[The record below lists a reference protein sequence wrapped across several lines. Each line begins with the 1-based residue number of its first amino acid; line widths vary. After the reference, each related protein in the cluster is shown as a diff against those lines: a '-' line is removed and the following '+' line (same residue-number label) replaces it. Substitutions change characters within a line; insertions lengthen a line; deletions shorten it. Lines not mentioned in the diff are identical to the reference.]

1 MATPTNSYVSIDQ
14 IVNHWLL
21 SNGKTVHNYM
31 KAYTFA
37 AEAVRELSFNSLH
50 LVQETFLTKPAGQSW
65 WNLPSDYTDWVSV
78 GIRNGEFWRPVGV
91 QKGLMPFP
99 APHNYKLDLATSV
112 VKTPSVNPAAEY
124 YTYTFSLTN
133 PSSAAQFN
141 DIVTAVAQGMP
152 FGIHGVLPLAAVSTT
167 NLGTTGTV
175 TVTPSSGLTFNGTL
189 GLQTVLY
196 LWIYPI
202 PNQSLVDAD
211 FQNWGDDIQS
221 GYGGSPTNPWFTP
234 YQGFLPFFFSDLY
247 NDWGQMKG
255 RQYGIG
261 DGTRLDSVVINVEQ
275 GIIVCPK
282 QFPSDYLYF
291 AYVSTGNASTM
302 TKIPKNAQAAI
313 EAYITWKYFAT
324 KRNRQQDAAIAKAN
338 FDNQHRL
345 LRSRNNDMT
354 TTDIK
359 RTIARGFGRT
369 KE

>member
-1 MATPTNSYVSIDQ
+1 MATPTNSYVTLDQ

-21 SNGKTVHNYM
+21 SNGKTIHSYL

-50 LVQETFLTKPAGQSW
+50 LIQETFLTKPKGQSW

-91 QKGLMPFP
+91 LKGLMPFP
-99 APHNYKLDLATSV
+99 APHNYYLDKATSV
-112 VKTPSVNPAAEY
+112 TLVPSTPSTAEQY
-124 YTYTFSLTN
+124 IYAFNLTN
-133 PSSAAQFN
+133 AGAAAQYN
-141 DIVTAVAQGMP
+141 DLVTAIAQLLP
-152 FGIHGVLPLAAVSTT
+152 FGIQGIYPNAIVT
-167 NLGTTGTV
+167 NNTIGTTGNIL
-175 TVTPSSGLTFNGTL
+175 VTPQNALTFNAPLTL
-189 GLQTVLY
+189 SATLY

-202 PNQSLVDAD
+202 PNQSLTDND
-211 FQNWGDDIQS
+211 FQNWGDDVNGS
-221 GYGGSPTNPWFTP
+221 VGSPTNPWFTP

-255 RQYGIG
+255 RQFGLG

-282 QFPSDYLYF
+282 QFPSDFLYF
-291 AYVSTGNASTM
+291 AYVATGNANTM

-345 LRSRNNDMT
+345 LRSRNNTLT
-354 TTDIK
+354 TTDVK

>member
-1 MATPTNSYVSIDQ
+1 MATPTNSYVTLDQ

-21 SNGKTVHNYM
+21 SNGKTIHSYL

-50 LVQETFLTKPAGQSW
+50 LIQETFLTKPKGQSW

-78 GIRNGEFWRPVGV
+78 GVRNGEFWRPVGV
-91 QKGLMPFP
+91 LKGLMPFP
-99 APHNYKLDLATSV
+99 APHNYYLDKATSV
-112 VKTPSVNPAAEY
+112 TLVPSTPSTAEQY
-124 YTYTFSLTN
+124 IYAFNLTN
-133 PSSAAQFN
+133 AGAAAQYN
-141 DIVTAVAQGMP
+141 DLVTAIAQLLP
-152 FGIHGVLPLAAVSTT
+152 FGIQGIYPNAIVT
-167 NLGTTGTV
+167 NNTIGTTGNIL
-175 TVTPSSGLTFNGTL
+175 VTPQNALTFNAPLTL
-189 GLQTVLY
+189 SATLY

-202 PNQSLVDAD
+202 PNQILGDED
-211 FQNWGDDIQS
+211 FQNWGDDVNGS
-221 GYGGSPTNPWFTP
+221 VGSPTNPWFTP

-255 RQYGIG
+255 RQFGLG

-291 AYVSTGNASTM
+291 AYVATGNANTM

-345 LRSRNNDMT
+345 LRSRNNTLT
-354 TTDIK
+354 TTDVK

>member
-1 MATPTNSYVSIDQ
+1 MATPTNSYVTLDQ

-21 SNGKTVHNYM
+21 SNGKTIHSYL

-50 LVQETFLTKPAGQSW
+50 LIQETFLTKPKGQSW

-78 GIRNGEFWRPVGV
+78 GVRNGEFWRPVGV
-91 QKGLMPFP
+91 LKGLMPFP
-99 APHNYKLDLATSV
+99 APHNYSLDKATSV
-112 VKTPSVNPAAEY
+112 VLTPSTPTTAEA
-124 YTYTFSLTN
+124 YTYSFNLTN
-133 PSSAAQFN
+133 AAAAAQYN
-141 DIVTAVAQGMP
+141 ELVTAIAQLMP
-152 FGIHGVLPLAAVSTT
+152 FGIQGIYPNAIVT
-167 NLGTTGTV
+167 NNTIGTTGNIL
-175 TVTPSSGLTFNGTL
+175 VTPQNALTFNAPLTL
-189 GLQTVLY
+189 SATLY

-202 PNQSLVDAD
+202 PNQSLTDND
-211 FQNWGDDIQS
+211 FQNWGDDVNGS
-221 GYGGSPTNPWFTP
+221 VGSPTNPWFTP

-255 RQYGIG
+255 RQFGLG

-282 QFPSDYLYF
+282 QFPSDFLYF
-291 AYVSTGNASTM
+291 AYVATGNASTM

-345 LRSRNNDMT
+345 LRSRNNTLT
-354 TTDIK
+354 TTDVK

>member
-1 MATPTNSYVSIDQ
+1 MATPTNSYVSLND

-21 SNGKTVHNYM
+21 MNGKTVHNYM

-37 AEAVRELSFNSLH
+37 TEAIRELSFNSLH
-50 LVQETFLTKPAGQSW
+50 LIQETFLTKPKGQSW

-91 QKGLMPFP
+91 FNGLMPFP
-99 APHNYKLDLATSV
+99 APHNYYLNLATSV
-112 VKTPSVNPAAEY
+112 VKTASVGPSAEY
-124 YTYTFSLTN
+124 YTYTFDLTT
-133 PSSAAQFN
+133 PTSATQFN
-141 DIVTAVAQGMP
+141 DVVTAASQGMP
-152 FGIHGVLPLAAVSTT
+152 FGVQGIYPIAAISTA
-167 NLGTTGTV
+167 NLGTTGQV
-175 TVTPSSGLTFNGTL
+175 TVTPTSGLTFNATL
-189 GLQTVLY
+189 GLESVLY

-202 PNQSLVDAD
+202 PNQTLGDED
-211 FQNWGDDIQS
+211 FQNWGDNVS
-221 GYGGSPTNPWFTP
+221 GSVGSPTNPWFTP

-255 RQYGIG
+255 RQFGIG
-261 DGTRLDSVVINVEQ
+261 DGTRIDSVVFNVEQ

-282 QFPSDYLYF
+282 FFPSDYLYL

-345 LRSRNNDMT
+345 LRSRNNTLT
-354 TTDIK
+354 TTDVK

>member
-1 MATPTNSYVSIDQ
+1 MATPTNSYVTLDQ

-21 SNGKTVHNYM
+21 SNGKTIHSYL
-31 KAYTFA
+31 KSYTFA
-37 AEAVRELSFNSLH
+37 TEAVRELSFNSLN
-50 LVQETFLTKPAGQSW
+50 LIQETFLTKPKGQSW

-91 QKGLMPFP
+91 LKGLMPFP
-99 APHNYKLDLATSV
+99 APHNYYLNLATSV
-112 VKTPSVNPAAEY
+112 VKTPSTPTTAEL
-124 YTYTFSLTN
+124 YTYTFNLSNTAA
-133 PSSAAQFN
+133 AAQFN
-141 DIVTAVAQGMP
+141 ELAEAVAQAMP
-152 FGIHGVLPLAAVSTT
+152 FGIQGTLPIAVVNATIA
-167 NLGTTGTV
+167 GTTGTV
-175 TVTPSSGLTFNGTL
+175 TVTPQGSLTFNNTL
-189 GLQTVLY
+189 ELSSVLY
-196 LWIYPI
+196 LWIYPL
-202 PNQSLVDAD
+202 PNQALTDND
-211 FQNWGDDIQS
+211 FQNWGDDVN
-221 GYGGSPTNPWFTP
+221 GYVGSPTNPWFTP

-255 RQYGIG
+255 RQFGIG
-261 DGTRLDSVVINVEQ
+261 DGTRIDSVVINVEQ

-282 QFPSDYLYF
+282 FFPSDYLYL
-291 AYVSTGNASTM
+291 AYVSTGNANTM

-345 LRSRNNDMT
+345 LRSRNNTLT
-354 TTDIK
+354 TTDVK

>member
-1 MATPTNSYVSIDQ
+1 MATPTNSYVTLDQ

-37 AEAVRELSFNSLH
+37 AEAVRELSFNSLN
-50 LVQETFLTKPAGQSW
+50 LIQETFLTKPKGQSW

-78 GIRNGEFWRPVGV
+78 GVRNGEFWRPVGV
-91 QKGLMPFP
+91 LKGLMPFP
-99 APHNYKLDLATSV
+99 APHNYSLDLATSIV
-112 VKTPSVNPAAEY
+112 LTPSTPTTPEV
-124 YTYTFSLTN
+124 YTYTYNLTN
-133 PSSAAQFN
+133 TAAAAQYN
-141 DIVTAVAQGMP
+141 DIVTAAAQLMP
-152 FGIHGVLPLAAVSTT
+152 FGIQGAYPIAQVNT
-167 NLGTTGTV
+167 NTAGTTGTV
-175 TVTPSSGLTFNGTL
+175 TIFPNTGFTFNVP
-189 GLQTVLY
+189 LQLSSVLY

-202 PNQSLVDAD
+202 PNQALTDND
-211 FQNWGDDIQS
+211 FQNWGDDVQS

-282 QFPSDYLYF
+282 QFPSDFLYF
-291 AYVSTGNASTM
+291 AYVSTGNANTM

-338 FDNQHRL
+338 FDAQHKL
-345 LRSRNNDMT
+345 LRSRNNTLT

>member
-1 MATPTNSYVSIDQ
+1 MATPTNSYVTLDQ
-14 IVNHWLL
+14 MVNHWLL

-50 LVQETFLTKPAGQSW
+50 LIQETFLTKPKGQSW

-91 QKGLMPFP
+91 LKGLMPFP
-99 APHNYKLDLATSV
+99 APHNYYLDLATSIV
-112 VKTPSVNPAAEY
+112 LTPSTTTTPEV
-124 YTYTFSLTN
+124 YTYTYNLTN
-133 PSSAAQFN
+133 TAAAAQYN
-141 DIVTAVAQGMP
+141 DIVTAAAQLMP
-152 FGIHGVLPLAAVSTT
+152 FGIQGAYPIAQVNT
-167 NLGTTGTV
+167 NTAGTTGTV
-175 TVTPSSGLTFNGTL
+175 TIFPNTGFTFNVP
-189 GLQTVLY
+189 LQLSSVLY

-202 PNQSLVDAD
+202 PNQGLTDDD
-211 FQNWGDDIQS
+211 FQNWGDDVQS

-282 QFPSDYLYF
+282 QFPSDFLYF
-291 AYVSTGNASTM
+291 AYVSTGNANTM

-338 FDNQHRL
+338 FDAQHKL
-345 LRSRNNDMT
+345 LRSRNNTLT

>member
-1 MATPTNSYVSIDQ
+1 MATPTNSYVTLDQ

-50 LVQETFLTKPAGQSW
+50 LIQETFLNKPKGQSW

-91 QKGLMPFP
+91 LKGLMPFP
-99 APHNYKLDLATSV
+99 GPHNYGLDLATSV
-112 VKTPSVNPAAEY
+112 VLTPSTPTTAEQ
-124 YTYTFSLTN
+124 YTYTFNLTN
-133 PSSAAQFN
+133 SAAAAQYTSLYN
-141 DIVTAVAQGMP
+141 AVVQGMP
-152 FGIHGVLPLAAVSTT
+152 FGIQNAYPIAVVTAVT
-167 NLGTTGTV
+167 GGTTGTV
-175 TVTPSSGLTFNGTL
+175 TVTPQTGLTFNISLTL
-189 GLQTVLY
+189 QSVLY
-196 LWIYPI
+196 LWMYPI
-202 PNQSLVDAD
+202 PNQSLTDEDYA
-211 FQNWGDDIQS
+211 NWGDS
-221 GYGGSPTNPWFTP
+221 PGSYMGSPTNPWFTP

-255 RQYGIG
+255 RQFGLG

-291 AYVSTGNASTM
+291 AYVSTGNANTM

>member
-1 MATPTNSYVSIDQ
+1 MATPTNSYVSLND

-21 SNGKTVHNYM
+21 MNGKTVHNYM

-37 AEAVRELSFNSLH
+37 TEAVRELSFNSLH
-50 LVQETFLTKPAGQSW
+50 LIQETFLTKAKNQTW
-65 WNLPSDYTDWVSV
+65 WNLPSDFTDWVSV
-78 GIRNGEFWRPVGV
+78 GVRNGEFWRPVGV
-91 QKGLMPFP
+91 LKGLMPFP
-99 APHNYKLDLATSV
+99 GPHNYSLDLATSV
-112 VKTPSVNPAAEY
+112 VKTPSVGPTSEY

-133 PSSAAQFN
+133 PASATQFN
-141 DIVTAVAQGMP
+141 DIVTALSQGLP
-152 FGIHGVLPLAAVSTT
+152 FGIQNVLPLAAVSTA

-175 TVTPSSGLTFNGTL
+175 TLYPSTGSTFNLTL
-189 GLQTVLY
+189 TLQSVLY

-202 PNQSLVDAD
+202 PNQSLTDDD
-211 FQNWGDDIQS
+211 FANWGDEVS

-255 RQYGIG
+255 RQFGLG

-282 QFPSDYLYF
+282 QFPSDYLYL
-291 AYVSTGNASTM
+291 AYVSTGNANTM

-338 FDNQHRL
+338 YDAQHKL
-345 LRSRNNDMT
+345 LRSRNNTLT
-354 TTDIK
+354 TTDVK
-359 RTIARGFGRT
+359 RVIARGFGRT

>member
-1 MATPTNSYVSIDQ
+1 MATPTNSYVTLDQ

-50 LVQETFLTKPAGQSW
+50 LIQETFLTKPKGQSW

-78 GIRNGEFWRPVGV
+78 GVRNGEFWRPVGV
-91 QKGLMPFP
+91 LKGLMPFP
-99 APHNYKLDLATSV
+99 APHNYHLDLATSV
-112 VKTPSVNPAAEY
+112 TLTPSTPTTAEQY
-124 YTYTFSLTN
+124 IYTFNLTN
-133 PSSAAQFN
+133 TAAAAQYN
-141 DIVTAVAQGMP
+141 ELATAVAQGMP
-152 FGIHGVLPLAAVSTT
+152 FGIQGIYPIAIVTASTV
-167 NLGTTGTV
+167 GTTGTV
-175 TVTPSSGLTFNGTL
+175 TVTPQTGLTFNAPLTL
-189 GLQTVLY
+189 SATLY

-202 PNQSLVDAD
+202 PNQALTDTD
-211 FQNWGDDIQS
+211 FQNWGDDVNGS
-221 GYGGSPTNPWFTP
+221 VGSPSNPWFTP

-255 RQYGIG
+255 RQFGLG
-261 DGTRLDSVVINVEQ
+261 DGTRIDSVVINVEQ

-282 QFPSDYLYF
+282 QFPSDFLYF
-291 AYVSTGNASTM
+291 AYVATGNANTM
-302 TKIPKNAQAAI
+302 TKIPKNGQAAI

-338 FDNQHRL
+338 YDAQHKL
-345 LRSRNNDMT
+345 LRSRNNTLT
-354 TTDIK
+354 TTDVK
-359 RTIARGFGRT
+359 RVIARGFGRT

>member
-1 MATPTNSYVSIDQ
+1 MATPTNSYVTLDQ

-21 SNGKTVHNYM
+21 SNGKTIHSYL

-50 LVQETFLTKPAGQSW
+50 LIQETFLTKPKGQSW

-78 GIRNGEFWRPVGV
+78 GVRNGEFWRPVGV
-91 QKGLMPFP
+91 LKGLMPFP
-99 APHNYKLDLATSV
+99 APHNYYLDKATSV
-112 VKTPSVNPAAEY
+112 TLVPSTPSTAEQY
-124 YTYTFSLTN
+124 IYAFNLTN
-133 PSSAAQFN
+133 AGAAAQFN
-141 DIVTAVAQGMP
+141 ELVTAIAQLLP
-152 FGIHGVLPLAAVSTT
+152 FGIQGIYPNAIVT
-167 NLGTTGTV
+167 NNTIGTTGNILI
-175 TVTPSSGLTFNGTL
+175 TPQNALTFNAPLTL
-189 GLQTVLY
+189 SATLY

-202 PNQSLVDAD
+202 PNQILGDED
-211 FQNWGDDIQS
+211 FQNWGDDVNGS
-221 GYGGSPTNPWFTP
+221 VGSPTNPWFTP

-255 RQYGIG
+255 RQFGLG

-282 QFPSDYLYF
+282 QFPSDFLYF
-291 AYVSTGNASTM
+291 AYVATGNANTM

-345 LRSRNNDMT
+345 LRSRNNTLT
-354 TTDIK
+354 TTDVK

>member
-1 MATPTNSYVSIDQ
+1 MATPTNSYVTLDQ

-21 SNGKTVHNYM
+21 SNGKTIHSYL

-50 LVQETFLTKPAGQSW
+50 LIQETFLTKPKGQSW

-91 QKGLMPFP
+91 LKGLMPFP
-99 APHNYKLDLATSV
+99 APHNYYLDKATSV
-112 VKTPSVNPAAEY
+112 VLTPSTPTTAEA
-124 YTYTFSLTN
+124 YTYSFNLTN
-133 PSSAAQFN
+133 AGAAAQYN
-141 DIVTAVAQGMP
+141 DLVTAIAQLLP
-152 FGIHGVLPLAAVSTT
+152 FGIQGIYPNAIVTNSTV
-167 NLGTTGTV
+167 GTTGNIL
-175 TVTPSSGLTFNGTL
+175 VTPQNALTFNAPLTL
-189 GLQTVLY
+189 SATLY

-202 PNQSLVDAD
+202 PNQALGDED
-211 FQNWGDDIQS
+211 FQNWGDDVNGS
-221 GYGGSPTNPWFTP
+221 VGSPTNPWFTP

-255 RQYGIG
+255 RQFGLG

-282 QFPSDYLYF
+282 QFPSDFLYF
-291 AYVSTGNASTM
+291 AYVATGNASTM

-345 LRSRNNDMT
+345 LRSRNNTLT
-354 TTDIK
+354 TTDVK

>member
-1 MATPTNSYVSIDQ
+1 MATPTNSYVTLDQ
-14 IVNHWLL
+14 MVNHWLL

-37 AEAVRELSFNSLH
+37 AEAVRELSFNSLN
-50 LVQETFLTKPAGQSW
+50 LIQETFLTKPKGQSW

-91 QKGLMPFP
+91 LKGLMPFP
-99 APHNYKLDLATSV
+99 APHNYYLDLATSIV
-112 VKTPSVNPAAEY
+112 LTPSTTTTPEV
-124 YTYTFSLTN
+124 YTYTYNLTN
-133 PSSAAQFN
+133 TAAAAQYN
-141 DIVTAVAQGMP
+141 DIVTAAAQLMP
-152 FGIHGVLPLAAVSTT
+152 FGIQGAYPIAQVNT
-167 NLGTTGTV
+167 NTAGTTGTV
-175 TVTPSSGLTFNGTL
+175 TIFPNTGFTFNVP
-189 GLQTVLY
+189 LQLSSVLY

-202 PNQSLVDAD
+202 PNQGLTDDD
-211 FQNWGDDIQS
+211 FQNWGDDVQS

-282 QFPSDYLYF
+282 QFPSDFLYF
-291 AYVSTGNASTM
+291 AYVSTGNANTM

-338 FDNQHRL
+338 FDAQHKL
-345 LRSRNNDMT
+345 LRSRNNTLT